1 MHLRLISGLVVLATL
16 VASLSHPVGNHSHR
30 QCGGYGG
37 FRRQCCGKDRWF
49 VEGVMLVIAE
59 EEQRY
64 GALVTTD
71 FTKADAF
78 AFANEH
84 QLLATEDRG
93 DTLHTQLNTL
103 DSVWAFEVKAKNKSP
118 IRFIALG
125 RDATSIAHGEDNE
138 PTGLFVSNG
147 SADPKHLLGTA
158 ESLARGFFTQ
168 QHWDNNLY
176 EILPITGPV
185 AMRN

>member
-1 MHLRLISGLVVLATL
+1 M
-16 VASLSHPVGNHSHR
+16 
-30 QCGGYGG
+30 
-37 FRRQCCGKDRWF
+37 
-49 VEGVMLVIAE
+49 
-59 EEQRY
+59 
-64 GALVTTD
+64 
-71 FTKADAF
+71 
-78 AFANEH
+78 
-84 QLLATEDRG
+84 
-93 DTLHTQLNTL
+93 
-103 DSVWAFEVKAKNKSP
+103 FEVKAKNKSP